1 MDKLLLLI
9 MAASGLSAVS
19 SAAGLQYYFVYDR
32 KNFTEAQRYCREK
45 HTDLVT
51 VDSMEVMKI
60 LTNTAD
66 LDNMFYSNNSYRAWI
81 GLSRGSWRWSLSD
94 PSYYKPGETEFRRW
108 YPGGPNAGYS
118 YKACT
123 AMNPYYN
130 DLWYDHGCDNNL
142 YPVCADVR
150 GSDVT
155 FVFINTIG
163 MTWTEAQSYCR
174 TYHTDLASVRNMA
187 ENQKVLAMIPGGSWA
202 WAWIGLFRDSWKW
215 SDGSTSSFSFW
226 KNGQPDDNN
235 ETCVAADFSQS
246 GAWEDWPCDME
257 RAFICYGPV
266 VSASKKVLKVKFEN
280 KKNLDLNDP
289 AVMEAMLKQLKQ
301 KLRAQGLDDNIKLS
315 WRKQADGKVF
325 HKEDKKTN
333 KRRRKREEL

>member
-19 SAAGLQYYFVYDR
+19 SAAGRQYYFVYDR

-45 HTDLVT
+45 DADLAT
-51 VDSMEVMKI
+51 VDSMEVMNN
-60 LTNTAD
+60 LTNMAD

-81 GLSRGSWRWSLSD
+81 GLSADSWRWSLSD
-94 PSYYKPGETEFRRW
+94 TSFYKPGETEFRRW
-108 YPGGPNAGYS
+108 RLGEPDVGYS
-118 YKACT
+118 EKAFIV
-123 AMNPYYN
+123 MGP
-130 DLWYDHGCDNNL
+130 DGLWYDYGYDSST

-150 GSDVT
+150 GSNVT
-155 FVFINTIG
+155 FVIVPTPI
-163 MTWTEAQSYCR
+163 TWTKAQSYCR
-174 TYHTDLASVRNMA
+174 AHHTDLASVRNMT
-187 ENQKVLAMIPGGSWA
+187 ENQKVQAMLPGGYNV
-202 WAWIGLFRDSWKW
+202 WIGLFRDSWKW

-226 KNGQPDDNN
+226 KKGQPDSNN
-235 ETCVAADFSQS
+235 GNEICVAADFSQS

-266 VSASKKVLKVKFEN
+266 VSKKVMKVKFEN

-325 HKEDKKTN
+325 LKEDKKTN
-333 KRRRKREEL
+333 KRRREREEL

>member
-81 GLSRGSWRWSLSD
+81 GLYNDHVLGSWRWSLSD
-94 PSYYKPGETEFRRW
+94 PSFYKPGETEFRRW
-108 YPGGPNAGYS
+108 AAGRPNAGDS
-118 YKACT
+118 GKICT
-123 AMNPYYN
+123 GMGSNG
-130 DLWYDHGCDNNL
+130 LWYDDSCDNSR
-142 YPVCADVR
+142 YPLCADIK
-150 GSDVT
+150 GSNVT
-155 FVFINTIG
+155 FVIVINIL
-163 MTWTEAQSYCR
+163 TWTAAQSYCR
-174 TYHTDLASVRNMA
+174 AHYTDLASVRNMT
-187 ENQKVLAMIPGGSWA
+187 ENQKVQAMLSGGGLF
-202 WAWIGLFRDSWKW
+202 WIGLFRDTWKW

-226 KNGQPDDNN
+226 KNGQPDNKN
-235 ETCVAADFSQS
+235 KTCVSADFSQS
-246 GAWEDWPCDME
+246 GAWEGWSCDME

-266 VSASKKVLKVKFEN
+266 VTTSKKVLKVKFEN

-301 KLRAQGLDDNIKLS
+301 KLRAQGLDHNIKLS

>member
-1 MDKLLLLI
+1 
-9 MAASGLSAVS
+9 
-19 SAAGLQYYFVYDR
+19 
-32 KNFTEAQRYCREK
+32 
-45 HTDLVT
+45 
-51 VDSMEVMKI
+51 MEVMKI

-81 GLSRGSWRWSLSD
+81 GLSRDSWRWSLSD
-94 PSYYKPGETEFRRW
+94 TSFYKPGETEFRRW
-108 YPGGPNAGYS
+108 RPGGPNAGYS

-123 AMNPYYN
+123 AIHYYN
-130 DLWYDHGCDNNL
+130 GLWYEFPCDEQS
-142 YPVCADVR
+142 YTICTDVR

-155 FVFINTIG
+155 FVFITTY
-163 MTWTEAQSYCR
+163 MTWTTAQNYCR
-174 TYHTDLASVRNMA
+174 AHYTDLASVRNMTD
-187 ENQKVLAMIPGGSWA
+187 NKKVQAVIPRGHT
-202 WAWIGLFRDSWKW
+202 AWIGLFRDSWKW

-226 KNGQPDDNN
+226 KNGQPDNNNGN

>member
-1 MDKLLLLI
+1 
-9 MAASGLSAVS
+9 MAAIGYRCSRMAMIGYRCSRMAAIGCRCSRMAAIGYRCSRMAMIGCRCSRMAMIGCRREEVRPLSGLSAVS

-51 VDSMEVMKI
+51 VDSMEVMNN
-60 LTNTAD
+60 LTNMAD
-66 LDNMFYSNNSYRAWI
+66 LDNMFYSNNSYRTRRCR
-81 GLSRGSWRWSLSD
+81 LLEED
-94 PSYYKPGETEFRRW
+94 PF
-108 YPGGPNAGYS
+108 
-118 YKACT
+118 
-123 AMNPYYN
+123 
-130 DLWYDHGCDNNL
+130 
-142 YPVCADVR
+142 
-150 GSDVT
+150 
-155 FVFINTIG
+155 
-163 MTWTEAQSYCR
+163 
-174 TYHTDLASVRNMA
+174 
-187 ENQKVLAMIPGGSWA
+187 
-202 WAWIGLFRDSWKW
+202 WIGLFSDSWKW

-226 KNGQPDDNN
+226 KNGQPDNN
-235 ETCVAADFSQS
+235 KGNKTCVAADFSQS
-246 GAWEDWPCDME
+246 GAWEGWPCDME

-266 VSASKKVLKVKFEN
+266 VPVSKKVMKVKFEN

>member
-51 VDSMEVMKI
+51 VDSMEVMNN

-81 GLSRGSWRWSLSD
+81 GLSGGNWRWSLSD
-94 PSYYKPGETEFRRW
+94 PSYYKPGEMEFRRW
-108 YPGGPNAGYS
+108 YPGRPIAGYS
-118 YKACT
+118 EKICT
-123 AMNPYYN
+123 RMGFNGLWYN
-130 DLWYDHGCDNNL
+130 DSCDNSR
-142 YPVCADVR
+142 YAVCADVR

-155 FVFINTIG
+155 SVIVTTV
-163 MTWTEAQSYCR
+163 MTWPEAQIYCR
-174 TYHTDLASVRNMA
+174 AHYTDLASVRNMA
-187 ENQKVLAMIPGGSWA
+187 ENQKVQEVIPGESYP
-202 WAWIGLFRDSWKW
+202 WIGLFRDSWKW

-226 KNGQPDDNN
+226 KNGQPDNKNGN

-246 GAWEDWPCDME
+246 GAWEGWSCDME

-280 KKNLDLNDP
+280 KKNVDLNDP

-301 KLRAQGLDDNIKLS
+301 KLRAQGLDHNIKLS

>member
-1 MDKLLLLI
+1 
-9 MAASGLSAVS
+9 
-19 SAAGLQYYFVYDR
+19 
-32 KNFTEAQRYCREK
+32 
-45 HTDLVT
+45 
-51 VDSMEVMKI
+51 MEVMKI
-60 LTNTAD
+60 LNNTAN

-94 PSYYKPGETEFRRW
+94 TSFYKPGETEFRRW
-108 YPGGPNAGYS
+108 GPGEPDAGYS
-118 YKACT
+118 EKACI
-123 AMNPYYN
+123 AMFS
-130 DLWYDHGCDNNL
+130 DGLWYDNLSCDNSR
-142 YPVCADVR
+142 YAVCADVR

-155 FVFINTIG
+155 FVFITTS
-163 MTWTEAQSYCR
+163 MTWTAAQNYCR
-174 TYHTDLASVRNMA
+174 AHHTDLASVRNMT
-187 ENQKVLAMIPGGSWA
+187 ENQKVQEMIPGGNWV
-202 WAWIGLFRDSWKW
+202 WIGLFRDSWKW

-226 KNGQPDDNN
+226 KNGQPDNKN

-266 VSASKKVLKVKFEN
+266 VSKKVVKVKFEN

-301 KLRAQGLDDNIKLS
+301 KLRDQGLDDNIKLS

-333 KRRRKREEL
+333 KRRRKRDEL